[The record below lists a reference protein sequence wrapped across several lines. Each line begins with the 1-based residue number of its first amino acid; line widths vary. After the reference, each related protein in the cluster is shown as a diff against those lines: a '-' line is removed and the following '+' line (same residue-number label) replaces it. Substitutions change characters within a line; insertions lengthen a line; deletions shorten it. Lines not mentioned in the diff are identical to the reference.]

1 MARRLS
7 KDDLALVVKRATE
20 LHVAEGQPAEA
31 TLDEATAMEVL
42 REAGLSEVAAEQAL
56 SEWRGGRLSHG
67 LELPSPAP
75 RSALEPTAA
84 VARRLPI
91 APERIS
97 DVFDSALRKQ
107 FFTRGRR
114 SGLGGDWIP
123 RQGLWAD
130 LRRGLDL
137 NGSLLLKDVSRL
149 HLEVLPDSTEHCRV
163 TVTADISSYRNL
175 LLSGLVAAP
184 AVVAVGLGIGGL
196 AEGSLELGLIG
207 TPLAALVA
215 GGGYRGSIHLL
226 ETRREQTREKLDT
239 LLDRLS

>member
-20 LHVAEGQPAEA
+20 LHVAGGEHVEA
-31 TLDEATAMEVL
+31 TLDEATALEVL
-42 REAGLSEVAAEQAL
+42 REAGLSDEAAGQAL

-75 RSALEPTAA
+75 RSPLEPTAA
-84 VARRLPI
+84 IARRLPI
-91 APERIS
+91 PADRIS
-97 DVFDSALRKQ
+97 DVFDAALRKQ

-123 RQGLWAD
+123 REGMWAN

-149 HLEVLPDSTEHCRV
+149 RLEVLPDSPGHSRV
-163 TVTADISSYRNL
+163 QLIADISSYRNL
-175 LLSGLVAAP
+175 LFGGLVAAP
-184 AVVAVGLGIGGL
+184 AVVAVGLGLGGIV
-196 AEGSLELGLIG
+196 EGSLELGLIG
-207 TPLAALVA
+207 TPLAGLVA
-215 GGGYRGSIHLL
+215 GGGLRGSIHLL

>member
-1 MARRLS
+1 MARHLS

-20 LHVAEGQPAEA
+20 LHVAAGEPAEA
-31 TLDEATAMEVL
+31 SLDEATAMEVL
-42 REAGLSEVAAEQAL
+42 REAGLSEKAASQAL

-67 LELPSPAP
+67 LELPNPVP

-84 VARRLPI
+84 IARRLPI
-91 APERIS
+91 APDRLS
-97 DVFDSALRKQ
+97 DVFDAALRKQ

-149 HLEVLPDSTEHCRV
+149 RLEVLPDSPGHSRV
-163 TVTADISSYRNL
+163 KVIADISSYRNL
-175 LLSGLVAAP
+175 LIGGLVAVP
-184 AVVAVGLGIGGL
+184 AVVAIGLGIGGI
-196 AEGSLELGLIG
+196 AEASLELGLIG
-207 TPLAALVA
+207 TPLAGVVA